1 MRRIALMHFP
11 VCLQLVDY
19 NIVATE
25 LSLKQ
30 LAGGLQAVAAIGTRE
45 GRALVYRVDSQ
56 EAKLVTKTK
65 SGVIYG

>member
-1 MRRIALMHFP
+1 MHFP
-11 VCLQLVDY
+11 ICLQLADY
-19 NIVATE
+19 NRVATE

-30 LAGGLQAVAAIGTRE
+30 QAGGLQAVAAIGTRE